1 MYIGNGVTKNFPI
14 PDGHDGSIVA
24 LVSGNGK
31 GLLATPNDDYVIK
44 NGCVCFHS
52 AVPSGVKVTFD
63 ESDITE
69 FIDESRKQVIIY
81 SDGSTKEVEEN
92 PHVLLEEARNVLTDC
107 ILERNELNYLINAT
121 KKYLQNITVLTEKDL
136 AGRLES
142 YQTLA
147 DKAVLE
153 ASLDVK
159 KKILEEWLP
168 IFERTK
174 LDKKLL
180 EDTFNSLMA
189 LSTDIEGKITKA
201 ANSAATA
208 VAKKCEK
215 AIQSTEEIKEMKPVI
230 NAALLDA
237 QEQIKRTAKDAAREI
252 EYQSQKE
259 FEEIKAL
266 RIKME
271 SDYELLNERINNRIK
286 ILGGD

>member
-14 PDGHDGSIVA
+14 PDGYDGSIVA

-31 GLLATPNDDYVIK
+31 GLLATLNDDYAIK
-44 NGCVCFHS
+44 NGCVCFNS
-52 AVPSGVKVTFD
+52 AVPSGVKVSFD

-69 FIDESRKQVIIY
+69 FRKQVIIY
-81 SDGSTKEVEEN
+81 SDGSTKEVNEN

-107 ILERNELNYLINAT
+107 ILERNELTYLLNST
-121 KKYLQNITVLTEKDL
+121 KKYLENLTVLTEKDL

-142 YQTLA
+142 YKALA

>member
-14 PDGHDGSIVA
+14 PEGCSGQTVA

-31 GLLATPNDDYVIK
+31 GLLATLNDDYVIK
-44 NGCVCFHS
+44 NGFVCFNS
-52 AVPSGVKVTFD
+52 AVPSGVKVIFD
-63 ESDITE
+63 ESDITD

-81 SDGSTKEVEEN
+81 SDGSTNEVDVN
-92 PHVLLEEARNVLTDC
+92 PQVLLEEARNVLNDC
-107 ILERNELNYLINAT
+107 ILERNELTYLINST
-121 KKYLQNITVLTEKDL
+121 KKYLENLTVLTEKDL

-142 YQTLA
+142 YKALA
-147 DKAVLE
+147 DKGILESTLE
-153 ASLDVK
+153 AK
-159 KKILEEWLP
+159 KQILEEWQP

-180 EDTFNSLMA
+180 EDTFNSLMG
-189 LSTDIEGKITKA
+189 LSADIEGKINK
-201 ANSAATA
+201 SAGSAVTA
-208 VAKKCEK
+208 IAKKCEK
-215 AIQSTEEIKEMKPVI
+215 AIQSAEEIKEMKPVI
-230 NAALLDA
+230 NAAMLDA
-237 QEQIKRTAKDAAREI
+237 LEQIKRAGKDATHEL
-252 EYQSQKE
+252 EYNMQKE